1 LRKFPENQVIAVF
14 EAVSLDFAGRS
25 GASSFSGRMRSPAMR
40 RLPILSTFFV
50 VLFTLPA
57 LADAL
62 LSQASG
68 RYRIDAAKSRIG
80 FSVAQVGGG
89 GISGI
94 VGEFAGRFEIN
105 GRDIS
110 RSKVEIS
117 IVPASVATGKKRVEA
132 FLRGKAVLDAKRNP
146 EVIFRSSKVTR
157 TGPQSAVIEGLLSAR
172 GRKKPALFN
181 VELVERAGRRIVFHV
196 TGDIRRSPYDMQV
209 GYPIYSNI
217 VKFDMTLTG
226 RRI

>member
-1 LRKFPENQVIAVF
+1 
-14 EAVSLDFAGRS
+14 
-25 GASSFSGRMRSPAMR
+25 MR
-40 RLPILSTFFV
+40 RVALLSAFII
-50 VLFTLPA
+50 VLFAVPA
-57 LADAL
+57 AADAL

-89 GISGI
+89 GISG
-94 VGEFAGRFEIN
+94 VFGDFSGRFEIN

-110 RSKVEIS
+110 RSKVEIN
-117 IVPASVATGKKRVEA
+117 IVPASVATGRKRVEA
-132 FLRGKAVLDAKRNP
+132 FLRGKAVLDAVRNP
-146 EVIFRSSKVTR
+146 DVTFRSTKVTR

-172 GRKKPALFN
+172 GRNKPALFN
-181 VELVERAGRRIVFHV
+181 VELVEKSGRRIVFRV

-217 VKFDMTLTG
+217 VRFDMTLTG
-226 RRI
+226 RRL

>member
-1 LRKFPENQVIAVF
+1 
-14 EAVSLDFAGRS
+14 
-25 GASSFSGRMRSPAMR
+25 MRHVA
-40 RLPILSTFFV
+40 LLSAFII
-50 VLFTLPA
+50 VLFAAQFTPLA

-80 FSVAQVGGG
+80 FSVTQVGGG

-94 VGEFAGRFEIN
+94 FGDFSGRFEIN

-117 IVPASVATGKKRVEA
+117 IVPASVATGAPRIEA
-132 FLRGKAVLDAKRNP
+132 FLRGKAVLDAVRNP
-146 EVIFRSSKVTR
+146 DVTFRSTRVTR
-157 TGPQSAVIEGLLSAR
+157 TGPQSAVLEGLLSAR
-172 GRKKPALFN
+172 GQQKPALFN
-181 VELVERAGRRIVFHV
+181 VDLVEKAGRRIVFHV

-217 VKFDMTLTG
+217 VRFDMTLTG
-226 RRI
+226 RRL

>member
-1 LRKFPENQVIAVF
+1 MK
-14 EAVSLDFAGRS
+14 
-25 GASSFSGRMRSPAMR
+25 
-40 RLPILSTFFV
+40 RLLLLSAFI
-50 VLFTLPA
+50 VLFTAPA

-68 RYRIDAAKSRIG
+68 RYRIEAAKSRIG

-89 GISGI
+89 GISG
-94 VGEFAGRFEIN
+94 VFGEFTGRFEIN

-110 RSKVEIS
+110 RSRVEIS
-117 IVPASVATGKKRVEA
+117 VAPASVATGKQRVEA

-146 EVIFRSSKVTR
+146 DVTFRSSRVTR
-157 TGPQSAVIEGLLSAR
+157 TGPQSAVIEGFLSAR
-172 GRKKPALFN
+172 GREKPAAFN
-181 VELVERAGRRIVFHV
+181 VELLERASRRIVFRV
-196 TGDIRRSPYDMQV
+196 TGEVRRAPYDMQV

-217 VKFDMTLTG
+217 VKFEMTLTG

>member
-1 LRKFPENQVIAVF
+1 
-14 EAVSLDFAGRS
+14 
-25 GASSFSGRMRSPAMR
+25 MR
-40 RLPILSTFFV
+40 RLPILSAFIVVFV
-50 VLFTLPA
+50 VLPA

-89 GISGI
+89 GISGTF
-94 VGEFAGRFEIN
+94 GDFAGKFEID

-117 IVPASVATGKKRVEA
+117 IVPASVATGVPRVEN

-146 EVIFRSSKVTR
+146 EVTFRSTKVTR

-172 GRKKPALFN
+172 GRQKPAAFN
-181 VELVERAGRRIVFHV
+181 VELVKRTGRRIVFRV
-196 TGDIRRSPYDMQV
+196 TGDVRRAPYDMQV
-209 GYPIYSNI
+209 GYPIYSNT
-217 VKFDMTLTG
+217 VKFDMMFTG
-226 RRI
+226 RRS

>member
-1 LRKFPENQVIAVF
+1 
-14 EAVSLDFAGRS
+14 
-25 GASSFSGRMRSPAMR
+25 MR
-40 RLPILSTFFV
+40 RVALLSAFII
-50 VLFTLPA
+50 VLFAVPA

-68 RYRIDAAKSRIG
+68 RYRVDAAKSRIG

-94 VGEFAGRFEIN
+94 FGDFSGRFEIN

-117 IVPASVATGKKRVEA
+117 IVPASVATGKKRVEN
-132 FLRGKAVLDAKRNP
+132 FLRGKAVLDAVRNP
-146 EVIFRSSKVTR
+146 DVTFRSTKVTR

-172 GRKKPALFN
+172 GRDKPALFD
-181 VELVERAGRRIVFHV
+181 VELVEKSGRRIVFRV
-196 TGDIRRSPYDMQV
+196 TGDIRRAPYDMQV
-209 GYPIYSNI
+209 GYPVYSNI

-226 RRI
+226 RRL

>member
-1 LRKFPENQVIAVF
+1 
-14 EAVSLDFAGRS
+14 
-25 GASSFSGRMRSPAMR
+25 MR
-40 RLPILSTFFV
+40 RAALLSAFII
-50 VLFTLPA
+50 VLCAAPV

-80 FSVAQVGGG
+80 FSVSQVGGG
-89 GISGI
+89 GISGTF
-94 VGEFAGRFEIN
+94 GDFAGKFEIN

-117 IVPASVATGKKRVEA
+117 IAPASVATGKKRVEN

-146 EVIFRSSKVTR
+146 EVIFRSTKVTR
-157 TGPQSAVIEGLLSAR
+157 TGPQSAILEGLLSAR
-172 GRKKPALFN
+172 GRQKPALFN
-181 VELVERAGRRIVFHV
+181 VELVKRAGRRIVFRV

>member
-1 LRKFPENQVIAVF
+1 
-14 EAVSLDFAGRS
+14 
-25 GASSFSGRMRSPAMR
+25 MR
-40 RLPILSTFFV
+40 RVALLSAFII
-50 VLFTLPA
+50 VLSAVPA

-94 VGEFAGRFEIN
+94 FGDFSGRFEIN

-117 IVPASVATGKKRVEA
+117 IVPASVATGKPRVEA
-132 FLRGKAVLDAKRNP
+132 FLRGKAVLDAVRNP
-146 EVIFRSSKVTR
+146 DVTFRSTKVTR

-172 GRKKPALFN
+172 GRKKPALFD
-181 VELVERAGRRIVFHV
+181 VELVEKSGRRIVFRV
-196 TGDIRRSPYDMQV
+196 TGDIRRAPYDMQV
-209 GYPIYSNI
+209 GYPVYSNI

-226 RRI
+226 RRL

>member
-1 LRKFPENQVIAVF
+1 
-14 EAVSLDFAGRS
+14 
-25 GASSFSGRMRSPAMR
+25 MR
-40 RLPILSTFFV
+40 RLPILSAFII

-68 RYRIDAAKSRIG
+68 RYRIDVAESRIG

-89 GISGI
+89 GISGTF
-94 VGEFAGRFEIN
+94 GDFAGRFEIN

-117 IVPASVATGKKRVEA
+117 IAPASVATGVPRVEN
-132 FLRGKAVLDAKRNP
+132 FLRGKAVLDAVRNP
-146 EVIFRSSKVTR
+146 DVTFRSSKVTR

-172 GRKKPALFN
+172 GREKPALFN
-181 VELVERAGRRIVFHV
+181 VELVERAGGRIVFRV
-196 TGDIRRSPYDMQV
+196 TGEVRRTPYDMQV

>member
-1 LRKFPENQVIAVF
+1 
-14 EAVSLDFAGRS
+14 
-25 GASSFSGRMRSPAMR
+25 MR
-40 RLPILSTFFV
+40 RISLLSAFIIVSFAQ
-50 VLFTLPA
+50 PA

-68 RYRIDAAKSRIG
+68 SYRIDAAKSRIG

-89 GISGI
+89 GISGAF
-94 VGEFAGRFEIN
+94 GDFGGNFKIN

-117 IVPASVATGKKRVEA
+117 IAPASVATGKPRVEA
-132 FLRGKAVLDAKRNP
+132 FLRGKAVLDAVRNP
-146 EVIFRSSKVTR
+146 DVTFRSTKVTR
-157 TGPQSAVIEGLLSAR
+157 TGPQRAVIEGLLSAR
-172 GRKKPALFN
+172 GQQKPALFN
-181 VELVERAGRRIVFHV
+181 VELVEKSGRRIVFRV
-196 TGDIRRSPYDMQV
+196 TGDIRRAPYDMQV

-226 RRI
+226 RRR

>member
-1 LRKFPENQVIAVF
+1 
-14 EAVSLDFAGRS
+14 
-25 GASSFSGRMRSPAMR
+25 MR
-40 RLPILSTFFV
+40 RVALICAFFFV
-50 VLFTLPA
+50 LSSVPT

-89 GISGI
+89 GISG
-94 VGEFAGRFEIN
+94 VFGEFTGRFEIN

-110 RSKVEIS
+110 RSRVEIS
-117 IVPASVATGKKRVEA
+117 IAPASVATGKPRIEA

-146 EVIFRSSKVTR
+146 QVVFRSSKVTR
-157 TGPQSAVIEGLLSAR
+157 TGPQSAVIEGLLRAR
-172 GRKKPALFN
+172 GQEKPAAFTVKLK
-181 VELVERAGRRIVFHV
+181 ERAGRRIVFRV
-196 TGDIRRSPYDMQV
+196 TGNIRRSPYDMQV

-226 RRI
+226 RRL

>member
-1 LRKFPENQVIAVF
+1 
-14 EAVSLDFAGRS
+14 
-25 GASSFSGRMRSPAMR
+25 MR
-40 RLPILSTFFV
+40 RLSILSAFIIVFIAA
-50 VLFTLPA
+50 PA

-94 VGEFAGRFEIN
+94 FGEFTGRFEIN

-117 IVPASVATGKKRVEA
+117 IAPASVATGKPRVEN
-132 FLRGKAVLDAKRNP
+132 FLRGKAVLDAVRNP
-146 EVIFRSSKVTR
+146 EVTFRSSKVTR

-172 GRKKPALFN
+172 GRQKPALFN
-181 VELVERAGRRIVFHV
+181 VELVKRAGRRIVFRV
-196 TGDIRRSPYDMQV
+196 TGDIRRAPYDMQV

-217 VKFDMTLTG
+217 VKFEMTLIG